1 MRVAMVFAA
10 LLAVCA
16 AAQAKVAPQEDTKIV
31 ITSVEAMIPAGVAGT
46 ISEAAYFRA
55 PPSPTD
61 SSRMFPCRLQLRIFD
76 KMRMAQSCR

>member
-10 LLAVCA
+10 LLAICA

-31 ITSVEAMIPAGVAGT
+31 ITSVEAMIPAGVASA

-55 PPSPTD
+55 PSPTD
-61 SSRMFPCRLQLRIFD
+61 SRRMFPCRLQLRIFD

>member
-10 LLAVCA
+10 LLAICA

-31 ITSVEAMIPAGVAGT
+31 ITSVEAMIPAGVADA

-55 PPSPTD
+55 SPTD